1 MNVRPTGASR
11 VSFITAALLIGLLST
26 SLGFANDKE
35 RLAKGEILV
44 TLRTVKGADIP
55 AATVRAVVEAS
66 PARVWA
72 VVQDCSRYPKT
83 MMRVKE
89 SKEVSRKGNVVH
101 CQVLVDMPWPLSDL
115 GALTR
120 AVHTVRADTYYQ
132 RKWDLVKGDYKINKG
147 SWTVTP
153 FGTTGKRSMVVYQ
166 AHAVPNISVPKWI
179 QKAAAKRTF
188 PNLLKHLRKQVPPK

>member
-1 MNVRPTGASR
+1 MDIRPRPSSRAFAGA
-11 VSFITAALLIGLLST
+11 AALLVGLLST
-26 SLGFANDKE
+26 SPGFADDKE

-44 TLRTVKGADIP
+44 TLRAVKGADIP
-55 AATVRAVVEAS
+55 AATVRAVVDAS
-66 PARVWA
+66 PAKVWA
-72 VVQDCSRYPKT
+72 VVQDCSRYTKT

-89 SKEVSRKGNVVH
+89 SKEVSRKGNIVH

-120 AVHTVRADTYYQ
+120 AVHTVRAGKYYQ

-153 FGTTGKRSMVVYQ
+153 YDTTGNRSMVVYQ

-188 PNLLKHLRKQVPPK
+188 PNLLKHLRKQVAP